1 MQTKEPLNTAS
12 LQRFIEQVKGADL
25 GNQKEVRIDI
35 NTAQAYHIPFT
46 HCTGPSGGL

>member
-25 GNQKEVRIDI
+25 GNQKEVRIDLSLI
-35 NTAQAYHIPFT
+35 HI
-46 HCTGPSGGL
+46 

>member
-35 NTAQAYHIPFT
+35 NTAKHIT
-46 HCTGPSGGL
+46 